1 LQGSRIAN
9 TRLTLPA
16 QVEQGRGVFP
26 ALCLV
31 RFPDG
36 VTLRA
41 GSPAVNAADPQ
52 APYELELGYNGGWA
66 DLGAYGNTW
75 RAPQQPPLDQMAVSL
90 TTATPT
96 LSGRPG
102 QTLAY
107 TLTLQN
113 SGSVTDTYGLQAILN
128 DPEFVVSF
136 AQDYER
142 AYRFIDLGPQ
152 EQTSIP
158 VWVHIPF
165 SSSLTSS
172 YTITI
177 GAIGR
182 YDIQDEVD
190 LVVQIASFQEEN
202 GQVVIEAEHFA
213 QNVARDGWSWQPETA
228 LGGYVGEGYIAAR
241 PDTDRQFITDFT
253 TTSPELHYTINF
265 TDTGTY
271 YVWLRGYA
279 PNGAGDSVY
288 LGLDGPSANVLTGL
302 TPRMW
307 DWANTGTQ
315 SNPVTIEITQPGLH
329 TFHLWQREDGIRLD
343 RILLTT
349 NNQYTPTGDGPPE
362 SQTGSNP

>member
-1 LQGSRIAN
+1 
-9 TRLTLPA
+9 
-16 QVEQGRGVFP
+16 
-26 ALCLV
+26 
-31 RFPDG
+31 
-36 VTLRA
+36 
-41 GSPAVNAADPQ
+41 
-52 APYELELGYNGGWA
+52 
-66 DLGAYGNTW
+66 
-75 RAPQQPPLDQMAVSL
+75 MAVSL

-113 SGSVTDTYGLQAILN
+113 SGSVTDTYGLQAIVN

-152 EQTSIP
+152 EQISIP

-172 YTITI
+172 YTFTSE
-177 GAIGR
+177 AIGR
-182 YDIQDEVD
+182 YDIQAEVD
-190 LVVQIASFQEEN
+190 LTIQIASFQEAN

-213 QNVARDGWSWQPETA
+213 QNVARDGRSWRPETA
-228 LGGYVGEGYIAAR
+228 IGGYVGEGYIAAW
-241 PDTDRQFITDFT
+241 PDTDRQFITEVT
-253 TTSPELHYTINF
+253 TTSPELQYTINF
-265 TDTGTY
+265 TTTGTY

-288 LGLDGPSANVLTGL
+288 LGLDSAPNTVLTGL

-307 DWANTGTQ
+307 DWANTDTQ

-329 TFHLWQREDGIRLD
+329 TLHLWQREDGIRLD
-343 RILLTT
+343 RIVLTT
-349 NNQYTPTGDGPPE
+349 ASEYTPTGDGPPE